1 LRLYR
6 DVPAIDRGAP
16 QCDDWVKMNWSL
28 LIGPIVFLV
37 VFAAV
42 WGAFPKA
49 AKSKPP
55 ESRSAHDAL

>member
-6 DVPAIDRGAP
+6 DVPAIDRGAL
-16 QCDDWVKMNWSL
+16 QRDDRVKMNWSL

-49 AKSKPP
+49 AKSKEPG
-55 ESRSAHDAL
+55 SSSAGDVR